1 MLVFN
6 DGINKDPNDSGNS
19 NRFWIKNTIS
29 NVKINKLKSKND
41 TNLAKKINIKQIECE
56 NISLKIR
63 KNKKNLNKNSYNNI
77 IMNQYNGKK
86 QTKETKKIRKF
97 NK

>member
-6 DGINKDPNDSGNS
+6 DGINLDPNDSGNS

-56 NISLKIR
+56 NISLKTR

-77 IMNQYNGKK
+77 IMIQYNGKK